1 MSTKKEERYKYLKSD
16 RYAFNN
22 SGGGKIGWHTVSF
35 AQYNEIIDGGYIGK
49 GFGNKVM
56 VKYNDKD

>member
-35 AQYNEIIDGGYIGK
+35 AQYNEIIDGGYTI
-49 GFGNKVM
+49 NTWHT
-56 VKYNDKD
+56 